1 MTAASEKAIFML
13 LSSSSV
19 SVHYDKHFKYSTFVA
34 LLVLVYKY
42 LCINACNG
50 KVFQLNVEKYLSC
63 LCLCFILLFVSD
75 SFTFVINHN
84 CINEISVIKLINLNF
99 RSC

>member
-1 MTAASEKAIFML
+1 M
-13 LSSSSV
+13 SV
-19 SVHYDKHFKYSTFVA
+19 LYDKHFKYSTFVA
-34 LLVLVYKY
+34 LLVLLYKY

-50 KVFQLNVEKYLSC
+50 KVFQIKGRKVFKLSVFV
-63 LCLCFILLFVSD
+63 LYSAVSD

-84 CINEISVIKLINLNF
+84 CINEISVIKLMNLNF

>member
-1 MTAASEKAIFML
+1 MTAASEKAIFMLLL

-19 SVHYDKHFKYSTFVA
+19 SVHYDKHFKYSTFVS

-50 KVFQLNVEKYLSC
+50 KVFQIYVEKYLSC

-75 SFTFVINHN
+75 SFTFVIN
-84 CINEISVIKLINLNF
+84 
-99 RSC
+99 